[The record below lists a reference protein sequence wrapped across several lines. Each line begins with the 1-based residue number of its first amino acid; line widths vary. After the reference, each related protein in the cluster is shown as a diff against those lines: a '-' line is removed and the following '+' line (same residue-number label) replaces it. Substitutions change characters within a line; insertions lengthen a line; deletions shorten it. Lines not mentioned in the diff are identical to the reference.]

1 MPNNNLR
8 QIKKKLYEDYEDS
21 LFKLVMYNAAVE
33 EGQHFLQE
41 KAKLKNDLEYQ
52 PSPAAV
58 RKFSQQL
65 DSHMRKK
72 QFHIKKQCILKHI
85 NKAAIAM
92 VIMFVILGSVV
103 VTVEAVRIKALNF
116 VMDVK
121 PEYTSFALKNSLKGR
136 STMVIDWHEAY
147 VPTFIP
153 PGYEVSAVSAR
164 QHTKIIEFIN
174 EQGLLITYMEL
185 SEHSK
190 PQLDT
195 ENASTFKTVNV
206 NGHKGKLIVKGSLVT
221 VIWPMDDH
229 MYMIRGQMEEEMAL
243 KMAKEVKY
251 VN

>member
-121 PEYTSFALKNSLKGR
+121 PEYTSFALKDSDKGE
-136 STMVIDWHEAY
+136 STIVDWHKAY

-153 PGYEVSAVSAR
+153 PGYEVNAVSAG
-164 QHTKIIEFIN
+164 QYAKSIEFKN
-174 EQGLLITYMEL
+174 KQGLLITYMEL
-185 SEHSK
+185 SEGSK

-195 ENASTFKTVNV
+195 ENASTIKTINV
-206 NGHKGKLIVKGSLVT
+206 NGHEGKLIVKGSLVT
-221 VIWPMDDH
+221 VIWPMNDH
-229 MYMIRGQMEEEMAL
+229 MYIIRGQMEEETAL
-243 KMAKEVKY
+243 KIAEGVKY
-251 VN
+251 IN